1 MFIVRGQIYSPDWSS
16 FLTVAGIALSMIVNA
31 LVTGLIVFRIF
42 RVFQEVKTGTADDQM
57 LGVTGRS
64 TLQRVIFILIESNM
78 ALFSMQLARLVANT
92 MLTNSGQTT
101 LDLIISIHRMLNV
114 IIGSVIITLFTD
126 NMSPSRVLHLP
137 SSW

>member
-1 MFIVRGQIYSPDWSS
+1 M
-16 FLTVAGIALSMIVNA
+16 TVNG
-31 LVTGLIVFRIF
+31 LVTGLIVFKIF
-42 RVFQEVKTGTADDQM
+42 KVSQEVRTSTAGDRI
-57 LGVTGRS
+57 LVGVTNGS

-101 LDLIISIHRMLNV
+101 LDLMISIHRMLNV